1 MTHNNP
7 CVSCIK
13 QDVCKYKD
21 EYIEAK
27 SIIENKASVYDEFM
41 TVDVYCKSYI
51 YPQSTI
57 YRAVKNEVK

>member
-1 MTHNNP
+1 MTHNNS
-7 CVSCIK
+7 CISCIK

-27 SIIENKASVYDEFM
+27 SILENEASVYDEFI
-41 TVDVYCKSYI
+41 DIDIRCKSYI

>member
-1 MTHNNP
+1 MTHNTL

-27 SIIENKASVYDEFM
+27 SIIENEASVYDEFM
-41 TVDVYCKSYI
+41 TVDVYCKSYVK
-51 YPQSTI
+51 PQSTT
-57 YRAVKNEVK
+57 YRAVNNEIK